1 MRATGADARSGDGLP
16 VHLALAAAQGG
27 FALFP
32 VFGKLAMVSIPPL
45 VLAGLRVTSAAI
57 LLEAIRRASG
67 DSPPA
72 QGDRKIFF
80 LLALLGVSFN
90 QVLFILGLSLTT
102 AINTAVLTATI
113 PVFTLAVAVLL
124 GRERLTARS
133 GMGLLLAFAGALVLL
148 DVRHFDWSSDFVKG
162 DVMLLGNCLSYSFYL
177 VLGRPVM
184 ARCRPTTAIAAV
196 FLYGTAPILLFAA
209 PSFARF
215 SPAAVTPKA
224 WANLAA
230 IVLFCTIL
238 PYLLNSWALARTHAS
253 RVAFYV
259 FLQPLIGA
267 ALAIAVLSERLT
279 PRIVAAAAL
288 IFAGLGVTMARGR
301 S

>member
-1 MRATGADARSGDGLP
+1 MKPSAGKDASGDGLA
-16 VHLALAAAQGG
+16 VHLALAGAQGG

-32 VFGKLAMVSIPPL
+32 VFGKLALVAIPPL
-45 VLAGLRVTSAAI
+45 VLAGLRVVSAAI
-57 LLEAIRRASG
+57 LLEGIRRAAG
-67 DSPPA
+67 DPPPRRE
-72 QGDRKIFF
+72 DRRIFF

-102 AINTAVLTATI
+102 AVNTAVLTATI

-124 GRERLTARS
+124 RRERLTARS
-133 GMGLLLAFAGALVLL
+133 GLGLALAFAGALVLL

-162 DVMLLGNCLSYSFYL
+162 NVMLLGNCLSYSFYL

-184 ARCRPTTAIAAV
+184 ARSRPSTAVATV
-196 FLYGTAPILLFAA
+196 FLYGAAPILLFSAG
-209 PSFARF
+209 SFARF
-215 SPAAVTPKA
+215 APRTVPPAA

-230 IVLFCTIL
+230 IVLFCSIL

-267 ALAIAVLSERLT
+267 AAAIAVLSERLT
-279 PRIVAAAAL
+279 LRAAAAAAL
-288 IFAGLGVTMARGR
+288 IFSGLGVTMLRGR
-301 S
+301 R